1 MMANLDNK
9 LRAYCGL
16 VLAAIVFIAANIF
29 SNEALNGFRVDLT
42 ERSLFTI
49 SGSTKTVIA
58 SIDEPIL
65 LRLFFSKGVGEVNPD
80 LATHFD
86 RVHGLLKQYVS
97 LSNGKIR
104 LELHHPTPYSK
115 DEDRALAYGL
125 RGVATS
131 EAGDPGYFGLA
142 GINSTDDQAVIP
154 FFALERESFLEFD
167 LTKVVYTL
175 VNPVK
180 KVVGVISTL
189 PVHGRHAPPYGTTP
203 RWPVM
208 GQLDPLF
215 NIQALNAEIR
225 VIPPD
230 VDLLMLV
237 QPTRLTKATLYA
249 IEQFVLR
256 GGRALVFVDPY
267 VEAQSITA
275 RSGRELGR
283 DNINLLLANWGVV
296 MAPDKIAADVDA
308 ARRIN
313 MPVDGRLQVL
323 DYVVWLSLQPKHFN
337 RRDLV
342 TAEMSRINLAT
353 PGILEPT
360 HLPKTE
366 VTPLMT
372 TGNNTMRIDV
382 AQVAKPDPDAI
393 GMFRDFRPEN
403 ESHMIAVRLTGDVKS
418 SFADGPPTNASQAF
432 KEDHLARSAKPIDVI
447 VVADVDM
454 LHEKFWADIRIE
466 GDQQVPT
473 PFANNADFVVNALDT
488 LAGGEDLVGLR
499 ARRESSRPFVYVD
512 NIRRDAER
520 RYRSKERALIDRIN
534 KTQIEI
540 DALVA
545 REGASVG
552 ADVLSS
558 TERSQIDQLRRD
570 IVTMRQEL
578 REVQHALR
586 EDIERLDATLKFFN
600 IGAVPIALA
609 ILSLLMIGVGRY
621 WRRSVI

>member
-16 VLAAIVFIAANIF
+16 VLAAIVFISANIF
-29 SNEALNGFRVDLT
+29 SSEALNGVRVDLT

-80 LATHFD
+80 LATHYD

-104 LELHHPTPYSK
+104 LELHHPAPYSN
-115 DEDRALAYGL
+115 DEDKALAYGL

-215 NIQALNAEIR
+215 DIQALNAEIR

-237 QPTRLTKATLYA
+237 QPIRLTKATLYA

-283 DNINLLLANWGVV
+283 DNINLLLGNWGVV

-337 RRDLV
+337 RRDIV

-353 PGILEPT
+353 PGILET
-360 HLPKTE
+360 TRLPKTK

-393 GMFRDFRPEN
+393 GMFRDFKPEN

-418 SFADGPPTNASQAF
+418 SFADGPPSNASQALM
-432 KEDHLARSAKPIDVI
+432 KDHLTRSAKPIDVI

-466 GDQQVPT
+466 ADQQVPT

-512 NIRRDAER
+512 NIRREAER

-540 DALVA
+540 DTLVA

-578 REVQHALR
+578 RQVQHALR
-586 EDIERLDATLKFFN
+586 EDIERLDATLKFLN

-621 WRRSVI
+621 WRRSVV

>member
-16 VLAAIVFIAANIF
+16 VLAAIVFISANIF
-29 SNEALNGFRVDLT
+29 SSEALNGVRVDLT

-80 LATHFD
+80 LATHYD

-104 LELHHPTPYSK
+104 LELHHPAPYSN
-115 DEDRALAYGL
+115 DEDKALAYGL

-215 NIQALNAEIR
+215 DIQALNAEIR

-283 DNINLLLANWGVV
+283 DNINLLLGNWGVV

-337 RRDLV
+337 RRDIV

-360 HLPKTE
+360 RLPKTE

-393 GMFRDFRPEN
+393 GMFRDFKPEN

-418 SFADGPPTNASQAF
+418 SFADGPPSNASQAL
-432 KEDHLARSAKPIDVI
+432 KKDHLTRSAKPIDVI

-466 GDQQVPT
+466 ADQQVPT

-512 NIRRDAER
+512 NIRREAER

-540 DALVA
+540 DTLVA

-578 REVQHALR
+578 RQVQHALR
-586 EDIERLDATLKFFN
+586 EDIERLDATLKFLN

-621 WRRSVI
+621 LRRSVV

>member
-1 MMANLDNK
+1 
-9 LRAYCGL
+9 
-16 VLAAIVFIAANIF
+16 
-29 SNEALNGFRVDLT
+29 
-42 ERSLFTI
+42 
-49 SGSTKTVIA
+49 
-58 SIDEPIL
+58 
-65 LRLFFSKGVGEVNPD
+65 
-80 LATHFD
+80 
-86 RVHGLLKQYVS
+86 
-97 LSNGKIR
+97 
-104 LELHHPTPYSK
+104 
-115 DEDRALAYGL
+115 
-125 RGVATS
+125 
-131 EAGDPGYFGLA
+131 
-142 GINSTDDQAVIP
+142 
-154 FFALERESFLEFD
+154 
-167 LTKVVYTL
+167 
-175 VNPVK
+175 
-180 KVVGVISTL
+180 
-189 PVHGRHAPPYGTTP
+189 
-203 RWPVM
+203 
-208 GQLDPLF
+208 
-215 NIQALNAEIR
+215 
-225 VIPPD
+225 
-230 VDLLMLV
+230 MLV

-283 DNINLLLANWGVV
+283 DNINLLLGNWGVV

-313 MPVDGRLQVL
+313 MPIDGRLQVL

-337 RRDLV
+337 RRDIV

-353 PGILEPT
+353 PGILEAT
-360 HLPKTE
+360 RLPKTE

-393 GMFRDFRPEN
+393 GMFRDFKPEN

-418 SFADGPPTNASQAF
+418 SFADGPPSNASQAL
-432 KEDHLARSAKPIDVI
+432 KKDHLTRSAKPIDVI

-466 GDQQVPT
+466 ADQQVPT

-512 NIRRDAER
+512 NIRREAER

-540 DALVA
+540 DTLVA

-578 REVQHALR
+578 RQVQHALR
-586 EDIERLDATLKFFN
+586 EDIERLDATLKFLN

-609 ILSLLMIGVGRY
+609 IFSLLMIGVGRY
-621 WRRSVI
+621 WRRSVV

>member
-16 VLAAIVFIAANIF
+16 VLAAIVFISANIF
-29 SNEALNGFRVDLT
+29 SSEALNGVRVDLT

-80 LATHFD
+80 LATHYD

-104 LELHHPTPYSK
+104 LELHHPAPYSN
-115 DEDRALAYGL
+115 DEDKALAYGL

-215 NIQALNAEIR
+215 DIQALNAEIR

-237 QPTRLTKATLYA
+237 QPIRLTKATLYA

-283 DNINLLLANWGVV
+283 DNINLLLGNWGVV

-337 RRDLV
+337 RRDIV

-353 PGILEPT
+353 PGILET
-360 HLPKTE
+360 TRLPKTK

-393 GMFRDFRPEN
+393 GMFRDFKPEN

-418 SFADGPPTNASQAF
+418 SFADGPPSNASQAL
-432 KEDHLARSAKPIDVI
+432 KKDHLTRSAKPIDVI

-466 GDQQVPT
+466 ADQQVPT

-512 NIRRDAER
+512 NIRREAER

-540 DALVA
+540 DTLVA

-578 REVQHALR
+578 RQVQHALR
-586 EDIERLDATLKFFN
+586 EDIERLDATLKFLN

-621 WRRSVI
+621 WRRSVV

>member
-16 VLAAIVFIAANIF
+16 VLAAIVFISANIF
-29 SNEALNGFRVDLT
+29 SSEALNGVRVDLT

-80 LATHFD
+80 LATHYD

-104 LELHHPTPYSK
+104 LELHHPAPYSN
-115 DEDRALAYGL
+115 DEDKALAYGL

-215 NIQALNAEIR
+215 DIQALNAEIR

-283 DNINLLLANWGVV
+283 DNINLLLGNWGVV

-337 RRDLV
+337 RRDIV

-360 HLPKTE
+360 RLPKTE

-393 GMFRDFRPEN
+393 GMFRDFKPEN

-418 SFADGPPTNASQAF
+418 SFADGPPSNASQAL
-432 KEDHLARSAKPIDVI
+432 KKDHLTRSAKPIDVI

-466 GDQQVPT
+466 ADQQVPT

-512 NIRRDAER
+512 NIRREAER

-540 DALVA
+540 DTLVA

-578 REVQHALR
+578 RQVQHALR
-586 EDIERLDATLKFFN
+586 EDIERLDATLKFLN

-621 WRRSVI
+621 WRRSVV

>member
-16 VLAAIVFIAANIF
+16 VLAAIVFISANIF
-29 SNEALNGFRVDLT
+29 SSEALNGVRVDLT

-80 LATHFD
+80 LATHYD

-104 LELHHPTPYSK
+104 LELHHPAPYSN
-115 DEDRALAYGL
+115 DEDKALAYGL

-215 NIQALNAEIR
+215 DIQALNAEIR

-283 DNINLLLANWGVV
+283 DNINLLLGNWGVV

-337 RRDLV
+337 RRDIV

-353 PGILEPT
+353 PGILEAT
-360 HLPKTE
+360 RLPKTE

-393 GMFRDFRPEN
+393 GMFRDFKPEN

-418 SFADGPPTNASQAF
+418 SFADGPPSNASQAL
-432 KEDHLARSAKPIDVI
+432 KKDHLTRSAKPIDVI

-466 GDQQVPT
+466 ADQQVPT

-512 NIRRDAER
+512 NIRREAER

-540 DALVA
+540 DTLVA
-545 REGASVG
+545 REGASAG

-578 REVQHALR
+578 RQVQHALR
-586 EDIERLDATLKFFN
+586 EDIERLDATLKFLN

-621 WRRSVI
+621 LRRSVV

>member
-16 VLAAIVFIAANIF
+16 VLAAIVFISANIF
-29 SNEALNGFRVDLT
+29 SSEALNGVRVDLT

-80 LATHFD
+80 LATHYD

-104 LELHHPTPYSK
+104 LELHHPAPYSN
-115 DEDRALAYGL
+115 DEDKALAYGL

-215 NIQALNAEIR
+215 DIQALNAEIR

-283 DNINLLLANWGVV
+283 DNINLLLGNWGVV

-323 DYVVWLSLQPKHFN
+323 DYVVWLSLQPKNFN
-337 RRDLV
+337 RRDIV

-360 HLPKTE
+360 RLPKTE

-393 GMFRDFRPEN
+393 GMFRDFKPEN

-418 SFADGPPTNASQAF
+418 SFADGPPSNASQAL
-432 KEDHLARSAKPIDVI
+432 KKDHLARSAKPIDVI

-466 GDQQVPT
+466 ADQQVPT

-512 NIRRDAER
+512 NIRREAER

-540 DALVA
+540 DTLVA

-578 REVQHALR
+578 RQVQHALR
-586 EDIERLDATLKFFN
+586 EDIERLDATLKFLN

-621 WRRSVI
+621 WRRSVV

>member
-1 MMANLDNK
+1 MMANIDNK

-16 VLAAIVFIAANIF
+16 VLAGIVFVCVNIF
-29 SNEALNGFRVDLT
+29 SSEALNGVRVDLT

-49 SGSTKTVIA
+49 SDSTKTVIA

-65 LRLFFSKGVGEVNPD
+65 LRLFFSKGVGEVNTD

-86 RVHGLLKQYVS
+86 RVHGLLKQYVA
-97 LSNGKIR
+97 LSKGKIR
-104 LELHHPTPYSK
+104 LELHQPSPYST

-131 EAGDPGYFGLA
+131 AAGDPGYFGLA
-142 GINSTDDQAVIP
+142 GLNSTDDQAVIP

-203 RWPVM
+203 RWPIM

-215 NIQALNAEIR
+215 DIRALNAEVRDIT
-225 VIPPD
+225 PD
-230 VDLLMLV
+230 IDLLMLV

-249 IEQFVLR
+249 IEQFVMR
-256 GGRALVFVDPY
+256 GGRALIFVDPY
-267 VEAQSITA
+267 AEAQSITA

-283 DNINLLLANWGVV
+283 DNINLLLGNWGVAMV
-296 MAPDKIAADVDA
+296 PDKIAADIDA

-313 MPVDGRLQVL
+313 MPIDGRLQVL

-337 RRDLV
+337 RRDIV
-342 TAEMSRINLAT
+342 TAEMSRINVAT

-360 HLPKTE
+360 RLPKTE

-372 TGNNTMRIDV
+372 TGNKTMRIDV
-382 AQVAKPDPDAI
+382 TQVAKPDPDAI
-393 GMFRDFRPEN
+393 GMFRDFKSAN
-403 ESHMIAVRLTGDVKS
+403 KSHMIAARLTGDVKS
-418 SFADGPPTNASQAF
+418 AFADGPPPNASRALSTS
-432 KEDHLARSAKPIDVI
+432 HLARSEKPIDVI
-447 VVADVDM
+447 VVADADM

-488 LAGGEDLVGLR
+488 LAGGEELVGLR
-499 ARRESSRPFVYVD
+499 ARRESSRPFTYVD
-512 NIRRDAER
+512 NIRREAER

-534 KTQIEI
+534 NTQIEV

-545 REGASVG
+545 RENAAAD

-558 TERSQIDQLRRD
+558 TERSRIDQLRRE

-578 REVQHALR
+578 RQVQRALR
-586 EDIERLDATLKFFN
+586 EDIERLDTTLKFLN
-600 IGAVPIALA
+600 IGAMPIALA
-609 ILSLLMIGVGRY
+609 ILSLLIIGIGRY
-621 WRRSVI
+621 RRRLAV

>member
-16 VLAAIVFIAANIF
+16 VLAAIVFVSANIF
-29 SNEALNGFRVDLT
+29 SSEALNGVRVDLT

-80 LATHFD
+80 LATHYD

-104 LELHHPTPYSK
+104 LELHHPAPYSN
-115 DEDRALAYGL
+115 DEDKALAYGL

-215 NIQALNAEIR
+215 DIQALNAEIR

-283 DNINLLLANWGVV
+283 DNINLLLGNWGVV

-337 RRDLV
+337 RRDIV

-360 HLPKTE
+360 RLPKTE

-393 GMFRDFRPEN
+393 GMFRDFKPEN

-418 SFADGPPTNASQAF
+418 SFADGPPSNASQAL
-432 KEDHLARSAKPIDVI
+432 KKDHLTRSAKPIDVI

-466 GDQQVPT
+466 ADQQVPT

-512 NIRRDAER
+512 NIRREAER

-540 DALVA
+540 DTLVA

-578 REVQHALR
+578 RQVQHALR
-586 EDIERLDATLKFFN
+586 EDIERLDATLKFLN

-621 WRRSVI
+621 LRRSVV

>member
-16 VLAAIVFIAANIF
+16 VLAAIVFISANIF
-29 SNEALNGFRVDLT
+29 SSEALNGVRVDLT

-80 LATHFD
+80 LATHYD

-104 LELHHPTPYSK
+104 LELHHPAPYSN
-115 DEDRALAYGL
+115 DEDKALAYGL

-215 NIQALNAEIR
+215 DIQALNAEIR

-283 DNINLLLANWGVV
+283 DNINLLLGNWGVV

-337 RRDLV
+337 RRDIV

-353 PGILEPT
+353 PGILEAT
-360 HLPKTE
+360 RLPKTE

-393 GMFRDFRPEN
+393 GMFRDFKPEN

-418 SFADGPPTNASQAF
+418 SFADGPPSNASQAL
-432 KEDHLARSAKPIDVI
+432 KKDHLTRSAKPIDVI

-466 GDQQVPT
+466 ADQQVPT

-512 NIRRDAER
+512 NIRREAER

-540 DALVA
+540 DTLVA

-578 REVQHALR
+578 RQVQHALR
-586 EDIERLDATLKFFN
+586 EDIERLDATLKFLN

-621 WRRSVI
+621 LRRSVV

>member
-16 VLAAIVFIAANIF
+16 VLAAIVFISANIF
-29 SNEALNGFRVDLT
+29 SSEALNGVRVDLT

-80 LATHFD
+80 LATHYD

-104 LELHHPTPYSK
+104 LELHHPAPYSN
-115 DEDRALAYGL
+115 DEDKALAYGL

-215 NIQALNAEIR
+215 DIQALNAEIR

-283 DNINLLLANWGVV
+283 DNINLLLGNWGVV

-337 RRDLV
+337 RRDIV

-353 PGILEPT
+353 PGILET
-360 HLPKTE
+360 TRLPKTK

-393 GMFRDFRPEN
+393 GMFRDFKPEN

-418 SFADGPPTNASQAF
+418 SFADGPPSNASQAL
-432 KEDHLARSAKPIDVI
+432 KKDHLTRSAKPIDVI

-466 GDQQVPT
+466 ADQQVPT

-512 NIRRDAER
+512 NIRREAER

-540 DALVA
+540 DTLVA

-578 REVQHALR
+578 RQVQHALR
-586 EDIERLDATLKFFN
+586 EDIERLDATLKFLN

-621 WRRSVI
+621 WRRSVV

>member
-1 MMANLDNK
+1 MMANIDNK

-16 VLAAIVFIAANIF
+16 VLAGIVFVCVNIF
-29 SNEALNGFRVDLT
+29 SSEALNGVRVDLT

-49 SGSTKTVIA
+49 SDSTKTVIA

-86 RVHGLLKQYVS
+86 RVHGLLKQYVA
-97 LSNGKIR
+97 LSKGKIR
-104 LELHHPTPYSK
+104 LELHQPSPYST

-131 EAGDPGYFGLA
+131 AAGDPGYFGLA
-142 GINSTDDQAVIP
+142 GLNSTDDQAVIP

-203 RWPVM
+203 RWPIM

-215 NIQALNAEIR
+215 DIRALNAEVRDIT
-225 VIPPD
+225 PD
-230 VDLLMLV
+230 IDLLMLV

-249 IEQFVLR
+249 IEQFVMR
-256 GGRALVFVDPY
+256 GGRALIFVDPY
-267 VEAQSITA
+267 AEAQSITA

-283 DNINLLLANWGVV
+283 DNINLLLGNWGVAMV
-296 MAPDKIAADVDA
+296 PDKIAADVDA

-313 MPVDGRLQVL
+313 MPIDGRLQVL

-337 RRDLV
+337 RRDIV
-342 TAEMSRINLAT
+342 TAEMSRINVAT

-360 HLPKTE
+360 RLPKTE

-372 TGNNTMRIDV
+372 TGNKTMRIDV
-382 AQVAKPDPDAI
+382 TQVAKPDPDAI
-393 GMFRDFRPEN
+393 GMFRDFKSAN
-403 ESHMIAVRLTGDVKS
+403 KSHMIAARLTGDVKS
-418 SFADGPPTNASQAF
+418 AFADGPPLNAARALSTS
-432 KEDHLARSAKPIDVI
+432 HLARSVKPIDVI
-447 VVADVDM
+447 VVADADM

-488 LAGGEDLVGLR
+488 LAGGEELVGLR
-499 ARRESSRPFVYVD
+499 ARRESSRPFTYVD
-512 NIRRDAER
+512 NIRREAER

-534 KTQIEI
+534 NTQIEV

-545 REGASVG
+545 RENAAAD

-558 TERSQIDQLRRD
+558 TERSRIDQLRRE

-578 REVQHALR
+578 RQVQRALR
-586 EDIERLDATLKFFN
+586 EDIERLDTTLKFLN
-600 IGAVPIALA
+600 IGAMPIALA
-609 ILSLLMIGVGRY
+609 ILSLLIIGIGRY
-621 WRRSVI
+621 RRRLAV

>member
-1 MMANLDNK
+1 MIANIDNK

-16 VLAAIVFIAANIF
+16 VLAGTVFVCVNIF
-29 SNEALNGFRVDLT
+29 SSEALNGVRVDLT

-49 SGSTKTVIA
+49 SDSTKTVIA

-86 RVHGLLKQYVS
+86 RVHGLLKQYVA

-104 LELHHPTPYSK
+104 LELHQPSPYST

-131 EAGDPGYFGLA
+131 AAGDPGYFGLA
-142 GINSTDDQAVIP
+142 GLNSTDDQAVIP

-203 RWPVM
+203 RWPIM

-215 NIQALNAEIR
+215 DIRALNAEVR
-225 VIPPD
+225 DIPPD

-249 IEQFVLR
+249 IEQFVMR
-256 GGRALVFVDPY
+256 GGRALIFVDPY
-267 VEAQSITA
+267 AEAQSITA

-283 DNINLLLANWGVV
+283 DNINLLLGNWGVAMV
-296 MAPDKIAADVDA
+296 PDKIAADVDA

-313 MPVDGRLQVL
+313 MPIDGRLQVL

-337 RRDLV
+337 RRDIV
-342 TAEMSRINLAT
+342 TAEMSRINVAT

-360 HLPKTE
+360 RLPKTE

-372 TGNNTMRIDV
+372 TGNKTMRIDV

-393 GMFRDFRPEN
+393 GMFRDFKSAN
-403 ESHMIAVRLTGDVKS
+403 ESHMIAARLTGDVKS
-418 SFADGPPTNASQAF
+418 AFSDGPPLNASRALSTS
-432 KEDHLARSAKPIDVI
+432 HLARSEKPIDVI
-447 VVADVDM
+447 VVADADM

-488 LAGGEDLVGLR
+488 LAGGEELVGLR
-499 ARRESSRPFVYVD
+499 ARRESSRPFTYVD
-512 NIRRDAER
+512 NIRREAER

-534 KTQIEI
+534 NTQIEV

-545 REGASVG
+545 RESAAAD

-558 TERSQIDQLRRD
+558 TERSRIDQLRRE

-578 REVQHALR
+578 RQVQRALR
-586 EDIERLDATLKFFN
+586 EDIERLDATLKFLN
-600 IGAVPIALA
+600 IGAIPIALA
-609 ILSLLMIGVGRY
+609 ILSLLIIGIGRY
-621 WRRSVI
+621 RRRLAV

>member
-337 RRDLV
+337 RRDIV
-342 TAEMSRINLAT
+342 TSEMSRINLAT

>member
-1 MMANLDNK
+1 MMATLDNK

-16 VLAAIVFIAANIF
+16 VLAAIVFISANIF
-29 SNEALNGFRVDLT
+29 SSEALNGVRVDLT

-80 LATHFD
+80 LATHYD

-104 LELHHPTPYSK
+104 LELHHPAPYSN
-115 DEDRALAYGL
+115 DEDKALAYGL

-215 NIQALNAEIR
+215 DIQALNAEIR

-283 DNINLLLANWGVV
+283 DNINLLLGNWGVV

-337 RRDLV
+337 RRDIV

-360 HLPKTE
+360 RLPKTE

-393 GMFRDFRPEN
+393 GMFRDFKPEN

-418 SFADGPPTNASQAF
+418 SFADGPPSNASQAL
-432 KEDHLARSAKPIDVI
+432 KKDHLTRSAKPIDVI

-466 GDQQVPT
+466 ADQQVPT

-512 NIRRDAER
+512 NIRREAER

-540 DALVA
+540 DTLVA

-578 REVQHALR
+578 RQVQHALR
-586 EDIERLDATLKFFN
+586 EDIERLDATLKFLN

-621 WRRSVI
+621 WRRSVV

>member
-16 VLAAIVFIAANIF
+16 VLAAIVFISANIF
-29 SNEALNGFRVDLT
+29 SSEALNGVRVDLT

-80 LATHFD
+80 LATHYD

-104 LELHHPTPYSK
+104 LELHHPAPYSN
-115 DEDRALAYGL
+115 DEDKALAYGL

-215 NIQALNAEIR
+215 DIQALNAEIR

-283 DNINLLLANWGVV
+283 DNINLLLGNWGVV

-337 RRDLV
+337 RRDIV

-353 PGILEPT
+353 PGILEAT
-360 HLPKTE
+360 RLPKTE

-393 GMFRDFRPEN
+393 GMFRDFKPEN

-418 SFADGPPTNASQAF
+418 SFADGPPSNASQAL

-466 GDQQVPT
+466 ADQQVPT

-512 NIRRDAER
+512 NIRREAER

-540 DALVA
+540 DTLVA

-578 REVQHALR
+578 RQVQHALR
-586 EDIERLDATLKFFN
+586 EDIERLDATLKFLN

-621 WRRSVI
+621 WRRSVV

>member
-1 MMANLDNK
+1 MMANIDNK

-16 VLAAIVFIAANIF
+16 VLAGIVFVCVNIF
-29 SNEALNGFRVDLT
+29 SSEALNGVRVDLT

-49 SGSTKTVIA
+49 SDSTKTVIA

-86 RVHGLLKQYVS
+86 RVHGLLKQYVA

-104 LELHHPTPYSK
+104 LELHQPSPYST

-131 EAGDPGYFGLA
+131 AAGDPGYFGLA
-142 GINSTDDQAVIP
+142 GLNSTDDQAVIP

-203 RWPVM
+203 RWPIM

-215 NIQALNAEIR
+215 DIRALNAEVR
-225 VIPPD
+225 DIPPD

-249 IEQFVLR
+249 IEQFVMR
-256 GGRALVFVDPY
+256 GGRALIFVDPY
-267 VEAQSITA
+267 AEAQSITA

-283 DNINLLLANWGVV
+283 DNINLLLGNWGVAMV
-296 MAPDKIAADVDA
+296 PDKIAADVDA

-313 MPVDGRLQVL
+313 MPIDGRLQVL
-323 DYVVWLSLQPKHFN
+323 DYVVWLSLQHKNFN
-337 RRDLV
+337 RRYIV
-342 TAEMSRINLAT
+342 TADMSRINVAT

-360 HLPKTE
+360 RLPKTE

-372 TGNNTMRIDV
+372 TGNKTMRIDV

-393 GMFRDFRPEN
+393 GMFRDFKSAN
-403 ESHMIAVRLTGDVKS
+403 ESHMIAARLTGDVKS
-418 SFADGPPTNASQAF
+418 AFADGPPPNASRALSTN
-432 KEDHLARSAKPIDVI
+432 HLARSEKPIDVI
-447 VVADVDM
+447 VVADADM

-488 LAGGEDLVGLR
+488 LAGGEELVGLR
-499 ARRESSRPFVYVD
+499 ARRESSRPFTYVD
-512 NIRRDAER
+512 NIRREAER

-534 KTQIEI
+534 NTQIEV

-545 REGASVG
+545 RESAAAD

-558 TERSQIDQLRRD
+558 TERSRIDQLRRE

-578 REVQHALR
+578 RQVQRALR
-586 EDIERLDATLKFFN
+586 EDIERLDATLKFLN
-600 IGAVPIALA
+600 IGAIPIALA
-609 ILSLLMIGVGRY
+609 ILSLLIIGIGRY
-621 WRRSVI
+621 RRRLAV

>member
-16 VLAAIVFIAANIF
+16 VLAAIVFVSANIF
-29 SNEALNGFRVDLT
+29 SSEALNGVRVDLT

-80 LATHFD
+80 LATHYD

-104 LELHHPTPYSK
+104 LELHHPAPYSN
-115 DEDRALAYGL
+115 DEDKALAYGL

-215 NIQALNAEIR
+215 DIQALNAEIR

-283 DNINLLLANWGVV
+283 DNINLLLGNWGVV

-337 RRDLV
+337 RRDIV

-360 HLPKTE
+360 RLPKTE

-393 GMFRDFRPEN
+393 GMFRDFKPEN

-418 SFADGPPTNASQAF
+418 SFADGPPSNASQAL
-432 KEDHLARSAKPIDVI
+432 KKDHLTRSAKPIDVI

-466 GDQQVPT
+466 ADQQVPT

-512 NIRRDAER
+512 NIRREAER

-540 DALVA
+540 DTLVA

-578 REVQHALR
+578 RQVQHALR
-586 EDIERLDATLKFFN
+586 EDIERLDATLKFLN

-621 WRRSVI
+621 WRRSVV